1 MPIKLITEQALAFVY
16 CGDWVAECPM
26 PSCGNVEHLFD
37 RVNPRVP
44 TSPRLVPRPRFA
56 CSYCGLQ
63 VDICWPDP
71 DMVQGIMEQ
80 LNKRP
85 VPHTRNWFPAD
96 HPLAI
101 RMGVREHGQSV
112 DDLRAENAEH
122 GVD

>member
-1 MPIKLITEQALAFVY
+1 MKLITAQALAFVY
-16 CGDWVAECPM
+16 SGDWVAECPM
-26 PSCGNVEHLFD
+26 PDCGNVEHLFD

-44 TSPRLVPRPRFA
+44 TSPRLVPKGEFV
-56 CSYCGLQ
+56 CSHCGLR
-63 VDICWPDP
+63 IGIGWPEP
-71 DMVQGIMEQ
+71 ELIQGIMAA

-96 HPLAI
+96 HPLAL

-112 DDLRAENAEH
+112 DDLLTENAEH

>member
-1 MPIKLITEQALAFVY
+1 MPIKLISEQALAFVLY
-16 CGDWVAECPM
+16 GDWVAECPM
-26 PSCGNVEHLFD
+26 PDCHNVEPLFD

-44 TSPRLVPRPRFA
+44 TSPRLVPRPVFV
-56 CSYCGLQ
+56 CSYCHLEIG
-63 VDICWPDP
+63 IGWPEP
-71 DMVQGIMEQ
+71 ALIAGVMEV

-96 HPLAI
+96 LPYALHQRI
-101 RMGVREHGQSV
+101 REHGQTV